1 VLALVAHRDLDDRL
15 TLRKSGNVDALGQPP
30 ENNLWV
36 ALDHRDVVG
45 QPGVRP
51 TLQGED
57 RGGEVVAG
65 HGEPIRIRS
74 AATILPRDQP
84 ELLKL
89 SKLVGQDRSGYVT
102 WQPAGELTEAPGPE
116 QDELRQDGQAP
127 SVTQMLDGLAEGAV
141 VVDVSRGHA
150 QILASPATHT
160 KFGLRTLRTARVR
173 PWFMRLTQ
181 LREAALSA
189 AGKRKSFAEGGGQ
202 MTVQSRTD
210 QLDLQGVGHPDEVRD
225 VYERIL
231 ADARV
236 RHRYIGTPS
245 GRRVHLVEAG
255 EGRPCILLHGGG
267 TSSLSH
273 LPLLA
278 QLEGVRAINVDRP
291 GFGLSDP
298 PCVSRHR
305 YRDAAIE
312 FINEV
317 ADVLELESFALAGAS
332 GGGLWALWYALAH
345 PERVRQLVL
354 LTAIPL
360 LPGTR
365 VPALLQVMVTPVLG
379 DLLARV
385 RPSPAMVVRFMS
397 AMGERDTIPRH
408 PELVES
414 LVAAGRDPIA
424 SAATLAEYR
433 ALLSPF
439 GFRPSMR
446 VDAESLRSLTV
457 PTLVI
462 WGDHDP
468 TGSVEAARRTTSLIP
483 DARLE
488 VLPAGHVTW
497 LGHARRVAELLS
509 GFVRSDTSE

>member
-1 VLALVAHRDLDDRL
+1 
-15 TLRKSGNVDALGQPP
+15 
-30 ENNLWV
+30 
-36 ALDHRDVVG
+36 
-45 QPGVRP
+45 
-51 TLQGED
+51 
-57 RGGEVVAG
+57 
-65 HGEPIRIRS
+65 
-74 AATILPRDQP
+74 
-84 ELLKL
+84 
-89 SKLVGQDRSGYVT
+89 
-102 WQPAGELTEAPGPE
+102 
-116 QDELRQDGQAP
+116 
-127 SVTQMLDGLAEGAV
+127 
-141 VVDVSRGHA
+141 
-150 QILASPATHT
+150 
-160 KFGLRTLRTARVR
+160 
-173 PWFMRLTQ
+173 
-181 LREAALSA
+181 
-189 AGKRKSFAEGGGQ
+189 
-202 MTVQSRTD
+202 MTVQTRTD
-210 QLDLQGVGHPDEVRD
+210 QLELQGVGHPDEVRD

-236 RHRYIGTPS
+236 GHRYIGTPS

-278 QLEGVRAINVDRP
+278 QLEGVRAINVDRL

-298 PCVSRHR
+298 LCVSRHR

-509 GFVRSDTSE
+509 GFVHSDTSE

>member
-1 VLALVAHRDLDDRL
+1 
-15 TLRKSGNVDALGQPP
+15 
-30 ENNLWV
+30 
-36 ALDHRDVVG
+36 
-45 QPGVRP
+45 
-51 TLQGED
+51 
-57 RGGEVVAG
+57 
-65 HGEPIRIRS
+65 
-74 AATILPRDQP
+74 
-84 ELLKL
+84 
-89 SKLVGQDRSGYVT
+89 
-102 WQPAGELTEAPGPE
+102 
-116 QDELRQDGQAP
+116 
-127 SVTQMLDGLAEGAV
+127 
-141 VVDVSRGHA
+141 
-150 QILASPATHT
+150 
-160 KFGLRTLRTARVR
+160 
-173 PWFMRLTQ
+173 
-181 LREAALSA
+181 
-189 AGKRKSFAEGGGQ
+189 
-202 MTVQSRTD
+202 MTVQTRTD
-210 QLDLQGVGHPDEVRD
+210 ELDLQGVGHPDEVRN

-236 RHRYIGTPS
+236 GHRYIGTPS

-255 EGRPCILLHGGG
+255 EGPPCILLHGGG

-298 PCVSRHR
+298 LRVSRHR

-317 ADVLELESFALAGAS
+317 ADVLELASFALAGAS

-345 PERVRQLVL
+345 PERVRRLVL
-354 LTAIPL
+354 LTGIPL

-365 VPALLQVMVTPVLG
+365 VPALLRVMVTPVLG

-397 AMGERDTIPRH
+397 AMGEGDTIPRH

-424 SAATLAEYR
+424 SAAALAEYR
-433 ALLSPF
+433 ALVSPF

-446 VDAESLRSLTV
+446 VDSESLRSLTV

-468 TGSVEAARRTTSLIP
+468 TGSIEAARRTSSLIP

-488 VLPAGHVTW
+488 VLRAGHVTW
-497 LGHARRVAELLS
+497 LGDARRVAELLS